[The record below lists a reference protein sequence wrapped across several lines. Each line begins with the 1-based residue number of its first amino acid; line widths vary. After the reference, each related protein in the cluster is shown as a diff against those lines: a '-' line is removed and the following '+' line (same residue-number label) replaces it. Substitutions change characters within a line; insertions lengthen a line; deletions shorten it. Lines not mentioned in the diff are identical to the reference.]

1 MKEKIEKTN
10 FNELTLDGANEILNE
25 LLSYDGDDF
34 RNLVINIIDVI
45 DYSSVN
51 ENNMN
56 PNVEVIFNNERVKNV
71 IYELSDEYET
81 EK

>member
-51 ENNMN
+51 ENDMN